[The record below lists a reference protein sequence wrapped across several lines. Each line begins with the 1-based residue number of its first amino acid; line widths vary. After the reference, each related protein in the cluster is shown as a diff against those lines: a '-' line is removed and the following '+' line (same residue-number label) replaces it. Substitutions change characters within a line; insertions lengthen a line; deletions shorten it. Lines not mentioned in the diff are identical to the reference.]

1 MSMESERPLRILA
14 VVNLPW
20 DRKLGASRVWLE
32 LAEQWRAAGH
42 TVDKYCLTDAFPTP
56 STLSAVSLVRQVR
69 FAYRAARYIRKNGAR
84 YDVIDSLL
92 GTLPFSKTR
101 LRFAGLLVAR
111 SVGFY
116 RLYEEFDVLGQRR
129 WPDLAWGK
137 LIGRVFHRLVK
148 WRAHQAA
155 EQSVRH
161 ADLLNLANEDELAS
175 LRNEV
180 RSTKPA
186 LVLPYGLT
194 PPRRQALRDAAFPAE
209 ARLAKKRIC
218 FIGMWSIRK
227 GAKDWADI
235 IRLVRAKVPGATFLF
250 LGTLTDDAKVWE
262 QLDLT
267 DARDFV
273 KLVSEY
279 EPEALPNLLR
289 DSTVGVFPSYVEGF
303 GLGVLEQLAAGIPVV
318 AYDVPGPRQILRSIA
333 STALAPVGET
343 TALAA
348 RAISLLQAD
357 LPSYTRLREEC
368 LAVSQRYSWPE
379 IADETIHAYR
389 QALAKKFDGAIAF
402 THPFG
407 LQSPTGGS
415 RIMRALLQNAPDRF
429 VSICTA
435 SDAPPETIFGQE
447 IHVPLRPDFGRVERT
462 RFAGCADALT
472 PLFAGRFARKL
483 EEVCRESGAKA
494 IHSIAH
500 GGMDFYSAF
509 LATKKLRIPFLL
521 QVHDDF
527 IFSARGVRSE
537 AAAHAALREAWQN
550 AAARFVICR
559 PLGEEYCRRYGDR
572 DYLVITDGV
581 ERIVE
586 APRERVGH
594 DLQIYFMGLFHL
606 DYEPNLRVLLAAV
619 AQLQDEGAG
628 KLSVVLRC
636 GGVRPRLIKSYE
648 SFVRILP
655 FASEAEVQS
664 DMEQADLLYLPLPF
678 GKKYELFVRYSLS
691 TKMVT
696 YVASGIPILYHGPPD
711 AAVHNLLKA
720 HDAALLCT
728 EPTPDVLAEMLR
740 VYINNK
746 QMGTDSARNAL
757 ELARRSFNL
766 SQIRAKFWGAIDRSL
781 ER

>member
-1 MSMESERPLRILA
+1 MESEQPLRILA

-56 STLSAVSLVRQVR
+56 STLSAVSLVRQIR
-69 FAYRAARYIRKNGAR
+69 FAYRAARYIRNNAAR

-92 GTLPFSKTR
+92 GTLPFSKIR
-101 LRFAGLLVAR
+101 LRFSGLLVAR

-116 RLYEEFDVLGQRR
+116 RLYEKFDVLTQSR
-129 WPDLAWGK
+129 WPDLSW
-137 LIGRVFHRLVK
+137 GRVFHRLVK
-148 WRAHQAA
+148 RRAHQAA
-155 EQSVRH
+155 EESVRH
-161 ADLLNLANEDELAS
+161 ADLLNLANEDELTS
-175 LRNEV
+175 LRDEV
-180 RSTKPA
+180 KSTKPA

-194 PPRRQALRDAAFPAE
+194 PHRRQALRDAALPPGT
-209 ARLAKKRIC
+209 RLPKKKIC

-235 IRLVRAKVPGATFLF
+235 IRLIRAKVPDATFLF
-250 LGTLTDDAKVWE
+250 LGTLTDDAKVWR
-262 QLDLT
+262 QLNLPDV
-267 DARDFV
+267 RDFV
-273 KLVSEY
+273 ELVSEF
-279 EPEALPNLLR
+279 EPEALPDLVR
-289 DSTVGVFPSYVEGF
+289 DSTVGLFPSYVEGF
-303 GLGVLEQLAAGIPVV
+303 GLGVLEQVAAGIPVV

-333 STALAPVGET
+333 SAALAPVGDKT
-343 TALAA
+343 SLAE
-348 RAISLLQAD
+348 RAINLLQAD
-357 LPSYTRLREEC
+357 VVSYTTLCDEC
-368 LAVSQRYSWPE
+368 FAISERYSWPE
-379 IADETIHAYR
+379 IADETIRVYR
-389 QALAKKFDGAIAF
+389 QALANRFGGAIAF

-415 RIMRALLQNAPDRF
+415 RIMRALLQNPPDRF

-435 SDAPPETIFGQE
+435 SEAPPDTTLGEE
-447 IHVPLRPDFGRVERT
+447 IHVPLRPDFGRIERT
-462 RFAGCADALT
+462 RFAGCADALAS
-472 PLFAGRFARKL
+472 LYARRFARRL
-483 EEVCRESGAKA
+483 EEVCRECGAKA

-509 LATKKLRIPFLL
+509 LVAKKLGIPFFL

-527 IFSARGVRSE
+527 IFSARGIRSE
-537 AAAHAALREAWQN
+537 AAAHDALRQAWQN
-550 AAARFVICR
+550 ADDRFVICR
-559 PLGEEYCRRYGDR
+559 PLGEEYCRRYGTQ
-572 DYLVITDGV
+572 DYQIITDGV
-581 ERIVE
+581 QRIAE
-586 APRERVGH
+586 TARQRTGR

-606 DYEPNLRVLLAAV
+606 DYEPNLKVLLAAV
-619 AQLQDEGAG
+619 AQLQNEYTGG

-648 SFVRILP
+648 NFVEILP

-664 DMEQADLLYLPLPF
+664 DMERADLLYLPLPF

-720 HDAALLCT
+720 HEAALLCT

-766 SQIRAKFWGAIDRSL
+766 SEIREKFWGAIGRSL

>member
-1 MSMESERPLRILA
+1 MSMESEQPLRILA

-56 STLSAVSLVRQVR
+56 SRLSALSLVRQIR
-69 FAYRAARYIRKNGAR
+69 FAYRAARHIRANAAR

-92 GTLPFSKTR
+92 GTLPFSKKS
-101 LRFAGLLVAR
+101 LRFSGLLVAR

-116 RLYEEFDVLGQRR
+116 RLYEKFDVLTQSR
-129 WPDLAWGK
+129 WPDLSR
-137 LIGRVFHRLVK
+137 GRVFHRLVK
-148 WRAHQAA
+148 RRAHQAA

-161 ADLLNLANEDELAS
+161 ADLLNLANEEELTS
-175 LRNEV
+175 LRHEV
-180 RSTKPA
+180 KSTKPA

-194 PPRRQALRDAAFPAE
+194 PQRRQALRDAAFPAD
-209 ARLAKKRIC
+209 ARLSKKKIC

-235 IRLVRAKVPGATFLF
+235 IRFIRAKIPGAIFLF

-262 QLDLT
+262 QLDLP

-273 KLVSEY
+273 ELVSEY
-279 EPEALPNLLR
+279 EPEALPDLLR
-289 DSTVGVFPSYVEGF
+289 DSTVGIFPSYVEGF
-303 GLGVLEQLAAGIPVV
+303 GLGVLEQLAAGIPIV
-318 AYDVPGPRQILRSIA
+318 AYDVPGPRQILRSMA
-333 STALAPVGET
+333 STALAPVGDT
-343 TALAA
+343 SALAT
-348 RAISLLQAD
+348 RAINLLKVD
-357 LPSYTRLREEC
+357 LQSYARLREEC
-368 LAVSQRYSWPE
+368 LAVAERYSWPE
-379 IADETIHAYR
+379 IADETISVYR
-389 QALAKKFDGAIAF
+389 QALAKKFGGAIAF

-415 RIMRALLQNAPDRF
+415 RIMRALLQNPPDRF

-435 SDAPPETIFGQE
+435 SEAPPDTTLGEE
-447 IHVPLRPDFGRVERT
+447 IHVPLRPDFGRIERT
-462 RFAGCADALT
+462 RFAGCADALAS
-472 PLFAGRFARKL
+472 LYAGRFARRF
-483 EEVCRESGAKA
+483 EAVCRECGAKA

-500 GGMDFYSAF
+500 GGMDFYTAF
-509 LATKKLRIPFLL
+509 LVAKKLHIPFFL

-527 IFSARGVRSE
+527 IFSARGIRSE

-550 AAARFVICR
+550 AEARFVICR
-559 PLGEEYCRRYGDR
+559 PLGEEYCRRYGDKG
-572 DYLVITDGV
+572 YLVITDGV
-581 ERIVE
+581 ERIAD
-586 APRERVGH
+586 APRQRIGD

-606 DYEPNLRVLLAAV
+606 DYEPNLKVLLAAV
-619 AQLQDEGAG
+619 AQLQGESGAG
-628 KLSVVLRC
+628 KISVVLRC

-664 DMEQADLLYLPLPF
+664 DMERADLLYLPLPF

-746 QMGTDSARNAL
+746 QMGTESAQNAL
-757 ELARRSFNL
+757 ELARRNFNL
-766 SQIRAKFWGAIDRSL
+766 SQIREKFWGAIDRSL

>member
-1 MSMESERPLRILA
+1 MSTGSEQPLRILA

-20 DRKLGASRVWLE
+20 DRKLGASRVWLD

-42 TVDKYCLTDAFPTP
+42 TVDKYCLTDAFPIP
-56 STLSAVSLVRQVR
+56 STFSALSLVRQIR

-92 GTLPFSKTR
+92 GTLPFSKRR

-116 RLYEEFDVLGQRR
+116 RLYEKFDVLTQGR
-129 WPDLAWGK
+129 WPDLSR
-137 LIGRVFHRLVK
+137 GRVFHRLVK
-148 WRAHQAA
+148 RRAHQAA
-155 EQSVRH
+155 ERSVRH
-161 ADLLNLANEDELAS
+161 ADLLNLANEDELTS
-175 LRNEV
+175 LRDEV
-180 RSTKPA
+180 KSIKPA

-194 PPRRQALRDAAFPAE
+194 PQRRQALRDAAVPAE
-209 ARLAKKRIC
+209 ARFAKKKIC

-227 GAKDWADI
+227 GAKDWAEI
-235 IRLVRAKVPGATFLF
+235 IRLIRAEVPGATFLF
-250 LGTLTDDAKVWE
+250 LGTLTDDAKVWK
-262 QLDLT
+262 QLDLLE
-267 DARDFV
+267 ARDFV
-273 KLVSEY
+273 ALVSEY
-279 EPEALPNLLR
+279 EPEALPDLLR

-303 GLGVLEQLAAGIPVV
+303 GLGVLEQLAAGIPIV
-318 AYDVPGPRQILRSIA
+318 AYDVPGPRQILRSMA
-333 STALAPVGET
+333 STALVPVGDT
-343 TALAA
+343 AALAA
-348 RAISLLQAD
+348 RAIKLLQGD
-357 LPSYTRLREEC
+357 LSAYTRLREEC
-368 LAVSQRYSWPE
+368 LAVSESYSWPE
-379 IADETIHAYR
+379 IADKTIHAYR
-389 QALAKKFDGAIAF
+389 QALAKRFGGAIAF

-415 RIMRALLQNAPDRF
+415 RIMRALLHNAPDRF

-435 SDAPPETIFGQE
+435 SDAPPETILGQE
-447 IHVPLRPDFGRVERT
+447 IHVPLRPDFGRIERT
-462 RFAGCADALT
+462 RFAGCADALAS
-472 PLFAGRFARKL
+472 LFAGRFTRNL

-509 LATKKLRIPFLL
+509 LVAKKLGIPFFL

-537 AAAHAALREAWQN
+537 AAAHDALREAWQN
-550 AAARFVICR
+550 ADARFVICR
-559 PLGEEYCRRYGDR
+559 PLGEEYCRRYGNR
-572 DYLVITDGV
+572 DYLVVTDGV
-581 ERIVE
+581 ERIAAV
-586 APRERVGH
+586 PRRRVGN

-606 DYEPNLRVLLAAV
+606 DYEPNLKVLLEAV
-619 AQLQDEGAG
+619 AQLQDEASTG

-664 DMEQADLLYLPLPF
+664 DMERADLLYLPLPF

-740 VYINNK
+740 VYIDNK

-766 SQIRAKFWGAIDRSL
+766 SQIREKFWGAIDRSL
-781 ER
+781 EP

>member
-1 MSMESERPLRILA
+1 MSTESEKPLRILA

-56 STLSAVSLVRQVR
+56 STLSAVSLVRQIR

-84 YDVIDSLL
+84 YDVMDSLL
-92 GTLPFSKTR
+92 GTLPFSKKR
-101 LRFAGLLVAR
+101 LGFSGLLVAR

-116 RLYEEFDVLGQRR
+116 RLYEKFDVLTQSR
-129 WPDLAWGK
+129 WPDLSW
-137 LIGRVFHRLVK
+137 GRVFHRLVK
-148 WRAHQAA
+148 RRAHQAA

-161 ADLLNLANEDELAS
+161 ADLLNLANEDELTS

-180 RSTKPA
+180 KSIKA
-186 LVLPYGLT
+186 SLVLPYGLT
-194 PPRRQALRDAAFPAE
+194 PQRRQALGDAAFPAE
-209 ARLAKKRIC
+209 RRFATKKIC
-218 FIGMWSIRK
+218 FIGMWSTRK

-235 IRLVRAKVPGATFLF
+235 IRLIRSQVPGATFLF

-262 QLDLT
+262 QLDLPG
-267 DARDFV
+267 ARNFV
-273 KLVSEY
+273 ELVSEY
-279 EPEALPNLLR
+279 EPEALPGLLR

-303 GLGVLEQLAAGIPVV
+303 PFGVLEQLAAGIPMV
-318 AYDVPGPRQILRSIA
+318 AYDVPGPRQILRSMDSI
-333 STALAPVGET
+333 ALAPVGDT
-343 TALAA
+343 AALAT
-348 RAISLLQAD
+348 RAINLLQAD
-357 LPSYTRLREEC
+357 LQSYTGLREEC
-368 LAVSQRYSWPE
+368 LAVSERYSWPE
-379 IADETIHAYR
+379 IADETIRVYR
-389 QALAKKFDGAIAF
+389 QALAKRFGGAIAL

-435 SDAPPETIFGQE
+435 SDAPPRTILGE
-447 IHVPLRPDFGRVERT
+447 EVHVPLRPNFGRIERT
-462 RFAGCADALT
+462 RFAGCADALAS
-472 PLFAGRFARKL
+472 LFAGLFSRRL
-483 EEVCRESGAKA
+483 EEVCRECGAKA

-509 LATKKLRIPFLL
+509 LVAKKLGIPFFL

-537 AAAHAALREAWQN
+537 AAAHDALREAWQN

-559 PLGEEYCRRYGDR
+559 PLGEEYCRRYGEQ
-572 DYLVITDGV
+572 DYLLITDGV
-581 ERIVE
+581 ERIAD
-586 APRERVGH
+586 APRHRVGR

-606 DYEPNLRVLLAAV
+606 DYEPNLKVLLAAV
-619 AQLQDEGAG
+619 ARLQHEGTG

-648 SFVRILP
+648 NFVRILP

-664 DMEQADLLYLPLPF
+664 DMERADLLYLPLPF

-728 EPTPDVLAEMLR
+728 DPTPDLLAEMLR

-757 ELARRSFNL
+757 ELARGSFNL
-766 SQIRAKFWGAIDRSL
+766 SQIREKFWGAIDRSL

>member
-1 MSMESERPLRILA
+1 MESEQPLRILA

-42 TVDKYCLTDAFPTP
+42 TVDKYCLTDAFPIP
-56 STLSAVSLVRQVR
+56 STLSAVSLVRQIH
-69 FAYRAARYIRKNGAR
+69 FAYRAARYIRKNATR

-92 GTLPFSKTR
+92 GTLPFSKKR
-101 LRFAGLLVAR
+101 LRFSGLLVAR

-116 RLYEEFDVLGQRR
+116 RLYEKFDVLTQSR
-129 WPDLAWGK
+129 WPDLSWGR
-137 LIGRVFHRLVK
+137 LFHRLVK
-148 WRAHQAA
+148 RRAHQAA

-161 ADLLNLANEDELAS
+161 ADLLNLANEDELSS
-175 LRNEV
+175 LRDEV
-180 RSTKPA
+180 KSIKPT

-194 PPRRQALRDAAFPAE
+194 PQRRQALRDAALSA
-209 ARLAKKRIC
+209 ATRLAKKKIC

-227 GAKDWADI
+227 GTKDWADI
-235 IRLVRAKVPGATFLF
+235 IRLIRAQVPDATFLF

-262 QLDLT
+262 ELDLPG
-267 DARDFV
+267 ARDFV
-273 KLVSEY
+273 ELVSQY
-279 EPEALPNLLR
+279 EPEGLPDLLR

-303 GLGVLEQLAAGIPVV
+303 GLGVLEQLAAGIPIV

-333 STALAPVGET
+333 STALAPVGDK
-343 TALAA
+343 ASLAA
-348 RAISLLQAD
+348 QAISLLHAD
-357 LPSYTRLREEC
+357 LQSYTRLREEC
-368 LAVSQRYSWPE
+368 LAISERYSWPE
-379 IADETIHAYR
+379 IADETIRVYR
-389 QALAKKFDGAIAF
+389 QALAKRFGGAIAF

-435 SDAPPETIFGQE
+435 SDAPPQTTLGQE
-447 IHVPLRPDFGRVERT
+447 IHLPLRPYFGRIERT
-462 RFAGCADALT
+462 RFAGCVDALAS
-472 PLFAGRFARKL
+472 LFAGRFTRRL
-483 EEVCRESGAKA
+483 EEVCRECGATS

-509 LATKKLRIPFLL
+509 LVAKKLGIPFFL

-527 IFSARGVRSE
+527 IFSARGIRSE
-537 AAAHAALREAWQN
+537 AAAHDALRQAWQN
-550 AAARFVICR
+550 ADARFVICR
-559 PLGEEYCRRYGDR
+559 PLGEEYCRRYGNQ
-572 DYLVITDGV
+572 DYMVITDGV
-581 ERIVE
+581 DRIAD
-586 APRERVGH
+586 APRRRAGQ

-606 DYEPNLRVLLAAV
+606 DYEPNLKVLLAAV
-619 AQLQDEGAG
+619 AELQGEGTG

-636 GGVRPRLIKSYE
+636 GGVRPPLIKSYE
-648 SFVRILP
+648 NFVRILP

-664 DMEQADLLYLPLPF
+664 DMERADLLYLPLPF

-766 SQIRAKFWGAIDRSL
+766 SEIREKFWGAIDRSL

>member
-1 MSMESERPLRILA
+1 MSIGSEQPLRILA

-56 STLSAVSLVRQVR
+56 SSLSAVSLVRQIR
-69 FAYRAARYIRKNGAR
+69 FAYRAARYIRKNGAL

-92 GTLPFSKTR
+92 GTLPFSKKR
-101 LRFAGLLVAR
+101 LRYSGLLVAR

-116 RLYEEFDVLGQRR
+116 RLYEKFDVLTQNR
-129 WPDLAWGK
+129 WPDLSW
-137 LIGRVFHRLVK
+137 GRVFHRLVK
-148 WRAHQAA
+148 RRAHQAA

-175 LRNEV
+175 LRDEV
-180 RSTKPA
+180 KSTKPA

-194 PPRRQALRDAAFPAE
+194 PHRRQALRDAAFPAGT
-209 ARLAKKRIC
+209 RSSQKKIC

-235 IRLVRAKVPGATFLF
+235 IRLIRAKVPDATFLF

-262 QLDLT
+262 ELDLP
-267 DARDFV
+267 AAGDFV
-273 KLVSEY
+273 ELVSEY
-279 EPEALPNLLR
+279 EPEALPDLLR

-303 GLGVLEQLAAGIPVV
+303 GLGVLEQLAAGIPIV

-333 STALAPVGET
+333 STALAPVGDK
-343 TALAA
+343 ASLAA
-348 RAISLLQAD
+348 RAINLLQGD
-357 LPSYTRLREEC
+357 LPAYTKLREEC
-368 LAVSQRYSWPE
+368 LAVSERYSWPE
-379 IADETIHAYR
+379 IADETIRVYR
-389 QALAKKFDGAIAF
+389 QALAKRFGGAIAF

-447 IHVPLRPDFGRVERT
+447 VHVPLRPDFGRIERT
-462 RFAGCADALT
+462 RFAGCADALAS
-472 PLFAGRFARKL
+472 LYAGRFARRL
-483 EEVCRESGAKA
+483 EEVCRECGAKA

-509 LATKKLRIPFLL
+509 LVAGKLGIPFFL

-537 AAAHAALREAWQN
+537 AAAHNALREAWQN

-559 PLGEEYCRRYGDR
+559 PLGEEYCRRYGEQ
-572 DYLVITDGV
+572 DYMVITDGV
-581 ERIVE
+581 ERIAD
-586 APRERVGH
+586 APRQRVGH

-606 DYEPNLRVLLAAV
+606 DYEPNLKVLLSAV
-619 AQLQDEGAG
+619 AQLQDEGSAG

-655 FASEAEVQS
+655 FASETEVQS

-728 EPTPDVLAEMLR
+728 ESRPDVLAQMLR

-766 SQIRAKFWGAIDRSL
+766 SQIREKFWGAIDRSL